1 MTMSRDPSALEIRK
15 ILCPVDTSSFSQRA
29 LRHAVALGAWYDAEV
44 VVLAVRP
51 TVLPPA
57 LWLTR
62 EVAVPLEDTSE
73 AGAVAS
79 LAAFVHCV
87 VGPNHARLQVA
98 DGHVVPEILR
108 AASEL
113 PADLIVMGTHGL
125 TGFDRLVLGSVTQK
139 VLRKAGCPVL
149 TVPRLAERRPEPPQ
163 VRFRTIVCGVDR
175 SAASRRAVGYAL
187 SLAQQAG
194 GRLVLVHALEDF
206 GEEEPRFA
214 SHFNTEACWR
224 EVEPEIR
231 RSYEALISDETRQWC
246 DVEVLTP
253 RGKSY
258 KQILAAAASREA
270 DLIVLG
276 TAGWNAPFGTTTSH
290 VLHEASCPVLVVPP
304 LA

>member
-1 MTMSRDPSALEIRK
+1 MVEFRK

-29 LRHAVALGAWYDAEV
+29 LRYAVALGAWYDGEV
-44 VVLAVRP
+44 AVLSVRP
-51 TVLPPA
+51 TGLPPA

-62 EVAVPLEDTSE
+62 EASVPLEDTSE
-73 AGAVAS
+73 GDAES
-79 LAAFVHCV
+79 RLAAFVHLV
-87 VGPNHARLQVA
+87 VGPNQTRVRVA
-98 DGHVVPEILR
+98 DGAVVPEILR
-108 AASEL
+108 VAAEL

-125 TGFDRLVLGSVTQK
+125 TGFDRLVLGSVTHK
-139 VLRKAGCPVL
+139 LLRKAGCPVL
-149 TVPRLAERRPEPPQ
+149 TVPRLAEGRSEPPQ
-163 VRFRTIVCGVDR
+163 VTFRSIVCGVDR
-175 SAASRRAVGYAL
+175 SAASRRAVDYAL

-206 GEEEPRFA
+206 AEEEPRFA

-231 RSYEALISDETRQWC
+231 KTYEALISDETREWC

-258 KQILAAAASREA
+258 KAVLSAASTRDA

-276 TAGWNAPFGTTTSH
+276 SAGWNAPFGTTTSH
-290 VLHEASCPVLVVPP
+290 VLHEAGCPVLVVPP
-304 LA
+304 PA